1 MHCPPLFSSFLTVK
15 RRFFR
20 YRLSTFAAT
29 KFSIP
34 DLSRFYRCS
43 QSHFTYFTLY
53 LPYSIHIINKK
64 ASLRSSGSLRK
75 IFCVNLGKV
84 LTLHNIFFNARMKQ
98 VTYEGLTFE
107 PYITR
112 EAINARIAELGKDI
126 TRDCAGKCL
135 CFLSF

>member
-1 MHCPPLFSSFLTVK
+1 MHYPPPFSSFLTVK

-75 IFCVNLGKV
+75 IFLCEFRKSVNFAQY
-84 LTLHNIFFNARMKQ
+84 IF
-98 VTYEGLTFE
+98 
-107 PYITR
+107 
-112 EAINARIAELGKDI
+112 
-126 TRDCAGKCL
+126 
-135 CFLSF
+135 